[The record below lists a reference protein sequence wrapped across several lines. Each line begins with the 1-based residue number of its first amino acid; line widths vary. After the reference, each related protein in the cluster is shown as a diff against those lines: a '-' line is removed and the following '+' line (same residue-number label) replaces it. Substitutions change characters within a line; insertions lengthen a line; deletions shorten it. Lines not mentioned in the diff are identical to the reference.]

1 MANGKSLADKL
12 RGWIVAA
19 FGEIAQAFA
28 DFFHAPI
35 KLGMELM
42 MDVVSE
48 EMGVGIDNFL
58 DKKIGEGKIPAS
70 AKQEFKDLTG
80 EFGGEGGALIGFVVY
95 MVIGPFIAA
104 GLEPMAQGMRNES
117 WGAFR
122 MKRLISNELIAA
134 AFKDPKFQHLIAEDL
149 GDQGFTEERIEAIT
163 EAYRKT
169 LVEGDIRDL
178 FLRGLLEDRT
188 EDDLLNK
195 LGYNDADKADLKK
208 LFWTVPPVPDMV
220 RFADFSAFDP
230 DVIARWK
237 EYFDC
242 PSWLVEPFKKVGIS
256 DEEPDR
262 WASRYWFSH
271 FRQPGRFELG
281 DLHHRQL
288 ISDDDAKL
296 AYKTMGYS
304 QFWQDNLLELV
315 KEIPTRV
322 DVRRFL
328 EMGTIDEARLRE
340 IYHSLGYYDKDL
352 DDYVLWTKVYCAMP
366 DLLARWKNGWITIE
380 EVRAELLA
388 CGMKEPHI
396 QNLIETKI
404 QNASPERVEEERG
417 LTKAEIYAGVKK
429 GVITWG
435 EGEELLMDLGYGED
449 EANFILAVR
458 VGVAEGSPKSFLE
471 FKWWTLWYK
480 GMQGKAVN
488 LPPFDVILAEKAYK
502 EAKAA
507 HSILVAEKGPE
518 NEILKAAEVLR
529 VAEYSYGQLLV
540 KWKESSSTGQT
551 AATA

>member
-1 MANGKSLADKL
+1 MANGKSLGDKL
-12 RGWIVAA
+12 RGWVASA
-19 FGEIAQAFA
+19 FQEIAQAFA
-28 DFFHAPI
+28 DFLHAPI
-35 KLGMELM
+35 KLGMELL
-42 MDVVSE
+42 MDIVGG
-48 EMGVGIDNFL
+48 EMYEKL
-58 DKKIGEGKIPAS
+58 DKYMDDKVEQGVVAPEYRKEISEFMGELPKPA
-70 AKQEFKDLTG
+70 
-80 EFGGEGGALIGFVVY
+80 GAVIGFCVY
-95 MVIGPFIAA
+95 MLFGPMISA
-104 GLEPMAQGMRNES
+104 GMEPLAEKLRHEA
-117 WGAFR
+117 WGLGRFR
-122 MKRLISNELIAA
+122 RMVSNELMAA
-134 AFKDPKFQHLIAEDL
+134 IFKDSKFDHLLYEDL
-149 GDQGFTEERIEAIT
+149 GDFGYTEERIEAIR
-163 EAYRKT
+163 EAYRKI
-169 LVEGDIRDL
+169 LSEGDIRDL
-178 FLRGLLEDRT
+178 SLRGLLEDRT

-322 DVRRFL
+322 DVRRFW
-328 EMGTIDEARLRE
+328 EMRTIDEPRLRE

-352 DDYVLWTKVYCAMP
+352 DNYVDWTKMYVALP
-366 DLLARWKNGWITIE
+366 DLLARWKNGWITLEDIK
-380 EVRAELLA
+380 AELLTL
-388 CGMKEPHI
+388 GLEEDHI
-396 QNLIETKI
+396 QEIIETKI
-404 QNASPERVEEERG
+404 KSAGPERVKAERN
-417 LTKAEIYAGVKK
+417 LTKAEIYGGVKK
-429 GVITWG
+429 GVIMWE
-435 EGEELLMDLGYGED
+435 EGVELLMDLGYGED

-458 VGVAEGSPKSFLE
+458 VGVQEGSPKSFLE

-488 LPPFDVILAEKAYK
+488 LPPLDVILAEKAYK
-502 EAKAA
+502 KAKAT
-507 HSILVAEKGPE
+507 HSTLVAEEGPE
-518 NEILKAAEVLR
+518 NEIVKAAEVLR

-551 AATA
+551 GL